1 MQKTKACG
9 VIVMRTE
16 PQLSFLL
23 LMKHPT
29 RYDLPKGH
37 IEPGE
42 DDLYCALREL
52 QEETGIETSHVSIDE
67 AFHFT
72 TTYQTS
78 YKQFPEKTLEKT
90 VVIFLGWLRQ
100 EVSITLSE
108 HSSYIWVNWNPPHTI
123 QEKTIDPLLRQL
135 EQYLYSNPLRF

>member
-29 RYDLPKGH
+29 RYDLPKGR

-42 DDLYCALREL
+42 DDLSCALREL
-52 QEETGIETSHVSIDE
+52 QEETGIETRHLSIDE
-67 AFHFT
+67 GFHFT
-72 TTYQTS
+72 ITYQTS
-78 YKQFPEKTLEKT
+78 DKQFAGKTIEKT

-100 EVSITLSE
+100 EVTIKLSE
-108 HSSYIWVNWNPPHTI
+108 HSSYTWANWNPPHRI
-123 QEKTIDPLLRQL
+123 KEKLIDPLLERL
-135 EQYLYSNPLRF
+135 DQYLHSN

>member
-9 VIVMRTE
+9 VIVIRTE

-23 LMKHPT
+23 LMKHPI

-42 DDLYCALREL
+42 DDLCCALREL
-52 QEETGIETSHVSIDE
+52 QEETGIETSHLAIDE
-67 AFHFT
+67 GFHFT
-72 TTYQTS
+72 ITYQTNS
-78 YKQFPEKTLEKT
+78 KQFGGKIIEKT

-100 EVSITLSE
+100 EVSIKLSE
-108 HSSYIWVNWNPPHTI
+108 HSSYTWVNWNPPHTI
-123 QEKTIDPLLRQL
+123 HKKTIDPLLEQL
-135 EQYLYSNPLRF
+135 EQYLHSNPLRF